1 MMHVLKAQQFDR
13 EFIDLIF
20 AQARILQNP
29 MSFQK
34 YGPLHHQL
42 KMGPNAWARPNPIL
56 ASLFYEA
63 STRTRFSFE
72 AAMLKLGGG
81 VLSTENAEQ
90 FSSAAKGEILE
101 DTIRV
106 VSEYSDVIV
115 LRHSEEGSAERA
127 SKVSSVP
134 IINAGDGVGQH
145 PTQALIDLYTIQQE
159 CGGIDGKTI
168 ALIGDLNYGRTIH
181 SLAYMLTKYKVSH
194 IYLVAPK
201 FVQMKPELIQHF
213 DKHNVSWST
222 STRLKDVAADV
233 DVFYQTRLQRER
245 FRMTNFELYQEYQGV
260 AHRYKI
266 DTSVVELMKPDARI
280 LHPLPRL
287 GEITMEVDADPRAA
301 YFRQAQNGLWIRMA
315 LLLKVLNNI

>member
-1 MMHVLKAQQFDR
+1 MMNILKAQQFDR
-13 EFIDLIF
+13 ETLSEIFDLATMLELSQPNF
-20 AQARILQNP
+20 ASSMLMN
-29 MSFQK
+29 S
-34 YGPLHHQL
+34 
-42 KMGPNAWARPNPIL
+42 NPIM
-56 ASLFYEA
+56 ASLFYEP

-72 AAMLKLGGG
+72 AAILKLGGG

-127 SKVSSVP
+127 SKISSVP
-134 IINAGDGVGQH
+134 IINAGDGAGQH
-145 PTQALIDLYTIQQE
+145 PTQSLIDLYTIQKE
-159 CGGIDGKTI
+159 CGSIDGKNI

-181 SLAYMLTKYKVSH
+181 SLAYMLTKYNVSH
-194 IYLVAPK
+194 VYLVAPE

-213 DKHNVSWST
+213 DKHNVSWSI
-222 STRLKDVAADV
+222 SARLKDVAPDV
-233 DVFYQTRLQRER
+233 DVFYQTRLQKER
-245 FRMTNFELYQEYQGV
+245 FRIKDFELYQEYQRL
-260 AHRYKI
+260 AHKYKI
-266 DTSVVELMKPDARI
+266 DNSVMKLMKPEARI

>member
-1 MMHVLKAQQFDR
+1 MMHILKAQQFDR
-13 EFIDLIF
+13 EFLDEIF
-20 AQARILQNP
+20 DKTLALKNQFDKFNYLMTNHK
-29 MSFQK
+29 FQSIV
-34 YGPLHHQL
+34 
-42 KMGPNAWARPNPIL
+42 PIMTT
-56 ASLFYEA
+56 LFYEP

-72 AAMLKLGGG
+72 AAMIRLGGQ

-127 SKVSSVP
+127 AKVSSVP
-134 IINAGDGVGQH
+134 IINAGDGAGQH
-145 PTQALIDLYTIQQE
+145 PTQSLIDLYTIQQE
-159 CGGIDGKTI
+159 CGTIDGKTI
-168 ALIGDLNYGRTIH
+168 ALIGDLDHSRTIH
-181 SLAYMLTKYKVSH
+181 SLAYMLTKYDVSH

-201 FVQMKPELIQHF
+201 AVQMKPELIQHF

-233 DVFYQTRLQRER
+233 DVFYQTRLQTER
-245 FRMTNFELYQEYQGV
+245 FKMSFELHQDYKQN

-266 DTSVVELMKPDARI
+266 DSSVLDLMKPEARI

-287 GEITMEVDADPRAA
+287 EEIAMEVDSDPRAS
-301 YFRQAQNGLWIRMA
+301 YFRQAQNGLYIRMA

>member
-1 MMHVLKAQQFDR
+1 MMHILKAQQFDR
-13 EFIDLIF
+13 DFLAEIF
-20 AQARILQNP
+20 DKTLALKNQFDRFNYLMTNHK
-29 MSFQK
+29 FQSVV
-34 YGPLHHQL
+34 
-42 KMGPNAWARPNPIL
+42 PIMTT
-56 ASLFYEA
+56 LFYEP

-72 AAMLKLGGG
+72 AAMIRLGGQ

-115 LRHSEEGSAERA
+115 LRHFEEGSAERA
-127 SKVSSVP
+127 AKVSSVP
-134 IINAGDGVGQH
+134 IINAGDGAGQH
-145 PTQALIDLYTIQQE
+145 PTQSLIDLYTIQQE

-168 ALIGDLNYGRTIH
+168 ALIGDLDHSRTIH
-181 SLAYMLTKYKVSH
+181 SLAYMLTKYDVSH

-201 FVQMKPELIQHF
+201 AVQMKPELIQHF

-222 STRLKDVAADV
+222 STQLKDVAADV
-233 DVFYQTRLQRER
+233 DVFYQTRLQTER
-245 FRMTNFELYQEYQGV
+245 FKMSFEVHQDYNHN

-266 DTSVVELMKPDARI
+266 DSSVLDLMKPEARI

-287 GEITMEVDADPRAA
+287 REIAMEVDSDPRAA
-301 YFRQAQNGLWIRMA
+301 YFRQAQNGLYIRMA
-315 LLLKVLNNI
+315 LLLKVLDK

>member
-1 MMHVLKAQQFDR
+1 M
-13 EFIDLIF
+13 
-20 AQARILQNP
+20 
-29 MSFQK
+29 
-34 YGPLHHQL
+34 
-42 KMGPNAWARPNPIL
+42 
-56 ASLFYEA
+56 ASLFYEP

-72 AAMLKLGGG
+72 SAMFKLGGS

-127 SKVSSVP
+127 ASVSSVP
-134 IINAGDGVGQH
+134 IINAGDGAGQH
-145 PTQALIDLYTIQQE
+145 PTQSLIDLYTIEDE
-159 CGGIDGKTI
+159 CNGIDGKNI

-181 SLAYMLTKYKVSH
+181 SLAYLLTKYDIGH
-194 IYLVAPK
+194 IYLVAPE
-201 FVQMKPELIQHF
+201 FVQMKPELIEHF

-222 STRLKDVAADV
+222 CHRLKDIASEV
-233 DVFYQTRLQRER
+233 DVFYQTRLQKER
-245 FRMTNFELYQEYQGV
+245 FRTGSFELFEKYQKI

-266 DTSVVELMKPDARI
+266 DGSVLEMMKPDARI

-287 GEITMEVDADPRAA
+287 GEISVEVDFDPRAA
-301 YFRQAQNGLWIRMA
+301 YFRQAKNGLYIRMA
-315 LLLKVLNNI
+315 LLLRLVDREIYI